1 MKKYKKVKKN
11 NGNYMETEHE
21 IILAI
26 KKEAKRICFKQF
38 KLKTMM
44 FPLSLENI
52 ISYIMNF

>member
-1 MKKYKKVKKN
+1 VKKN

-44 FPLSLENI
+44 FPLSLKNI